1 LAASE
6 HETLA
11 APGDLELLR
20 GSALEAGRIALRYFR
35 SENPVWMK
43 HGNSPV
49 SQADIEVDT
58 FLRET
63 LTKARPGYGWLSEET
78 VDDPVRLDR
87 DSVFVVDP
95 IDGTRGFLEGN
106 PYWCICLCVVK
117 EGRPVAA
124 VVHCPALDRT
134 FCAEAGKGATLNGL
148 SIVPGKGEE
157 IVRITGSRRLNEG
170 LARLYPGRFTILPYV
185 PSLAYRLVLVATG
198 EIDGAFARGGSH
210 DWDLAAAELILCEA
224 GGTMT
229 TALGEN
235 LVYNG
240 QHSRNPALIAAGP
253 GRHAA
258 LMRLAKSGGFLH

>member
-1 LAASE
+1 MAENRHEARAA
-6 HETLA
+6 A
-11 APGDLELLR
+11 GDLELLR
-20 GSALEAGRIALRYFR
+20 DTAIEGGLIAMRYFR
-35 SENPVWMK
+35 AENTVWMK
-43 HGNSPV
+43 QGNSPV

-58 FLRET
+58 YLRET
-63 LTKARPGYGWLSEET
+63 LLKARPGYGWLSEET
-78 VDDPVRLDR
+78 ADDPARLDR
-87 DSVFVVDP
+87 DLVFVVDP

-106 PYWCICLCVVK
+106 PHWCLCLSVIR

-124 VVHCPALDRT
+124 VVHCPALGRT
-134 FCAEAGKGATLNGL
+134 FCAEAGQGATLNGL
-148 SIVPGKGEE
+148 AIAVRDSAQ
-157 IVRITGSRRLNEG
+157 IVRLTGSKRLNED

-210 DWDLAAAELILCEA
+210 DWDLAAAELILEEA

-229 TALGEN
+229 TAAGEN

-240 QHSRNPALIAAGP
+240 HHSRNPALVAAGP

-258 LMRLAKSGGFLH
+258 LMLLAKSGGFLH